1 MPSEHQK
8 KRAQAKKEA
17 AKAKGG
23 KKKVEPTAQAN
34 GTSNGSAPNSK
45 PESKEATPAP
55 VANNGL
61 TLTYEEELCLALEE
75 EARLATEARSCT
87 GVLGIHP
94 LARDIKIDNFSVTF
108 YGKELLQDTKLELSV
123 GNRYGLMGVNGCG
136 KSALMAVLGNRE
148 VPIQEHIDIYY
159 LAREIPAS
167 EKTALEAVMEADEER
182 IKLEALAEELATQE
196 DDESQE
202 FLMQVYERL
211 DDLGADTAESRAAH
225 LLMGLQF
232 TDAMQKKKCKDFSGG
247 WRMRIAFFLKPHLL
261 LLDEPTNHLDLEAC
275 VWLEEELK
283 QYPTI
288 LLIVS
293 HSQDFLNG
301 VCNNVMHMNNRKLS
315 VYGGNYDTFIRTK
328 AELEESQMKQYN
340 WEQDQIAHMKNY
352 IARFGHGS
360 AKLAR
365 QAQSKE
371 KTLAKMV
378 AEGLTEKVT
387 TDRSVSFCFYSCG
400 KIPPPVI
407 MVQNVSF
414 RYNDETPYIYKN
426 LEFGMDLDTRL
437 ALVGPNGAGKSTLL
451 KLIYGDL
458 VPTEGMV
465 RRHNHLKLGRY
476 HQHLHELLEMDLSPL
491 DYMMKKFPEFKERD
505 EMRKVIGRYGITG
518 KAQTSPIKQLS
529 DGQKCRVVFAWL
541 SWQIP
546 HMLLLDEPTNH
557 LDMETIDALA
567 EAINGYEGGV
577 VLVSHDFRLIDQVAE
592 EIWICEKQTVTKW
605 EGDILSYKDHLK
617 AKVMKESN
625 KAAKKLGLDKA
636 ARGSW

>member
-1 MPSEHQK
+1 MPSAHEK
-8 KRAQAKKEA
+8 ARLAKKKEA
-17 AKAKGG
+17 AKKKGG
-23 KKKVEPTAQAN
+23 KKAVDEVREDD
-34 GTSNGSAPNSK
+34 NSK
-45 PESKEATPAP
+45 EGTP
-55 VANNGL
+55 VAGTPKLGTNGVDLSSL
-61 TLTYEEELCLALEE
+61 TSEEKLVMALEE
-75 EARLATEARSCT
+75 ESRMATEARACT

-108 YGKELLQDTKLELSV
+108 YGAELLQDTKLELSC

-136 KSALMAVLGNRE
+136 KSTLLACLGNRE
-148 VPIQEHIDIYY
+148 VPIQDHIDIYY

-182 IKLEALAEELATQE
+182 IKLEALAEMLALET
-196 DDESQE
+196 DDASQE
-202 FLMQVYERL
+202 YLMQVYERL

-232 TDAMQKKKCKDFSGG
+232 TPAMQNKKCKDFSGG
-247 WRMRIAFFLKPHLL
+247 WRMRVALARALFLKPHLL

-283 QYPTI
+283 TYPTI

-301 VCNNVMHMNNRKLS
+301 VCTSIMHMDLRKLKI
-315 VYGGNYDTFIRTK
+315 YGGNYDQFIKTRGEQVE
-328 AELEESQMKQYN
+328 AQMKQYN
-340 WEQDQIAHMKNY
+340 WEQEQIAHMKEY

-378 AEGLTEKVT
+378 ADGLTQKVVA
-387 TDRSVSFCFYSCG
+387 DRSVSFCFYDCG

-414 RYNDETPYIYKN
+414 RYNDETPWIYKN

-437 ALVGPNGAGKSTLL
+437 ALVGPNGAGKSTLI
-451 KLIYGDL
+451 KLIYGTE

-465 RRHNHLKLGRY
+465 RRHNHLKLGLY

-491 DYMMKKFPEFKERD
+491 DYMLKKFPEFKERD

-518 KAQTSPIKQLS
+518 KAQTAPIKQLS

-541 SWQIP
+541 SWQMP

-567 EAINGYEGGV
+567 DAIKGYEGGV
-577 VLVSHDFRLIDQVAE
+577 ILVSHDFRLIDQVAKD
-592 EIWICEKQTVTKW
+592 IWICENQKVTKW
-605 EGDILSYKDHLK
+605 DGDILAYKNHLK
-617 AKVMKESN
+617 AKVMKASN
-625 KAAKKLGLDKA
+625 KDAKSKGLDKGV
-636 ARGSW
+636 RGAW

>member
-1 MPSEHQK
+1 MPSAHEK
-8 KRAQAKKEA
+8 ARLAKKKEA
-17 AKAKGG
+17 AKKKGG
-23 KKKVEPTAQAN
+23 KKAVDEVKDD
-34 GTSNGSAPNSK
+34 NSK
-45 PESKEATPAP
+45 EGTP
-55 VANNGL
+55 VAGTPQLGTNGVDLSSL
-61 TLTYEEELCLALEE
+61 TSEEKLVMALEE
-75 EARLATEARSCT
+75 ESRMATEARACT

-108 YGKELLQDTKLELSV
+108 YGAELLQDTKLELSC

-136 KSALMAVLGNRE
+136 KSTLLACLGNRE
-148 VPIQEHIDIYY
+148 VPIQDHIDIYY

-182 IKLEALAEELATQE
+182 IKLEALAEMLALET
-196 DDESQE
+196 DDASQE
-202 FLMQVYERL
+202 YLMQVYERL

-232 TDAMQKKKCKDFSGG
+232 TPAMQNKKCKDFSGG
-247 WRMRIAFFLKPHLL
+247 WRMRVALARALFLRPHLL

-283 QYPTI
+283 TYPTI

-301 VCNNVMHMNNRKLS
+301 VCTQIMHMDLRKLKI
-315 VYGGNYDTFIRTK
+315 YGGNYDQFMKTR
-328 AELEESQMKQYN
+328 AEQVEAQMKQYN
-340 WEQDQIAHMKNY
+340 WEQDQIAHMKEY

-378 AEGLTEKVT
+378 ADGLTQKVVS
-387 TDRSVSFCFYSCG
+387 DRSVSFCFYDCG

-414 RYNDETPYIYKN
+414 RYNEETPWIYKN

-437 ALVGPNGAGKSTLL
+437 ALVGPNGAGKSTLI
-451 KLIYGDL
+451 KLIYGSE

-465 RRHNHLKLGRY
+465 RRHNHLKLGLY

-491 DYMMKKFPEFKERD
+491 DYMLKKFPQFKERD

-518 KAQTSPIKQLS
+518 KAQTAPIKQLS

-541 SWQIP
+541 SWQMP

-567 EAINGYEGGV
+567 DAIKNYEGGV
-577 VLVSHDFRLIDQVAE
+577 ILVSHDFRLIDQVAND
-592 EIWICEKQTVTKW
+592 IWICENQKVTKW
-605 EGDILSYKDHLK
+605 EGDILGYKNHLK
-617 AKVMKESN
+617 AKVMKAAN
-625 KAAKKLGLDKA
+625 KDAKLKGLDKGV
-636 ARGSW
+636 RGAW

>member
-1 MPSEHQK
+1 MPSAHEK
-8 KRAQAKKEA
+8 ARLAKKKEA
-17 AKAKGG
+17 AKKKGG
-23 KKKVEPTAQAN
+23 KKAVDEVREDD
-34 GTSNGSAPNSK
+34 NSK
-45 PESKEATPAP
+45 EGTP
-55 VANNGL
+55 VAGTPKLGTNGVDLSSL
-61 TLTYEEELCLALEE
+61 TSEEKLVMALEE
-75 EARLATEARSCT
+75 ESRMATEARACT

-108 YGKELLQDTKLELSV
+108 YGAELLQDTKLELSC

-136 KSALMAVLGNRE
+136 KSTLLACLGNRE

-182 IKLEALAEELATQE
+182 VKLEALAEMLALET
-196 DDESQE
+196 DDASQE
-202 FLMQVYERL
+202 YLMQVYERL

-232 TDAMQKKKCKDFSGG
+232 TPAMQNKKCKDFSGG
-247 WRMRIAFFLKPHLL
+247 WRMRVALARALFLKPHLL

-283 QYPTI
+283 TYPTI

-301 VCNNVMHMNNRKLS
+301 VCTSIMHMDLRKLKI
-315 VYGGNYDTFIRTK
+315 YGGNYDQFIKTRGEQVE
-328 AELEESQMKQYN
+328 AQMKQYN
-340 WEQDQIAHMKNY
+340 WEQEQIAHMKEY

-378 AEGLTEKVT
+378 ADGLTQKVVA
-387 TDRSVSFCFYSCG
+387 DRSVSFCFYDCG

-414 RYNDETPYIYKN
+414 RYNDETPWIYKN

-437 ALVGPNGAGKSTLL
+437 ALVGPNGAGKSTLI
-451 KLIYGDL
+451 KLIYGSE

-465 RRHNHLKLGRY
+465 RRHNHLKLGLY

-491 DYMMKKFPEFKERD
+491 DYMLKKFPEFKERD

-518 KAQTSPIKQLS
+518 KAQTAPIKQLS

-541 SWQIP
+541 SWQMP

-567 EAINGYEGGV
+567 DAIKNYEGGV
-577 VLVSHDFRLIDQVAE
+577 ILVSHDFRLIDQVAKD
-592 EIWICEKQTVTKW
+592 IWICENQKVTKW
-605 EGDILSYKDHLK
+605 EGDILAYKNHLK
-617 AKVMKESN
+617 AKVMKAAN
-625 KAAKKLGLDKA
+625 KDAKAKGLDKGV
-636 ARGSW
+636 RGAW